1 MPTIPASSPEPDHQP
16 SRRAAIPLF
25 AATLFMSAALL
36 FVAEPM
42 MGKLILPLLGG
53 TPAVWNTCVMF
64 FQFELLVGYL
74 YAHLIAT
81 RLSFRTQVAMQIG
94 LLAAGLLT
102 LPLAVHGLPPA
113 AVQRPISTV
122 LLLLLRSVGL
132 PLLAIA
138 ASAPLLQRWLATTRH
153 PAARDP
159 FFLYAASNLGSLIAL
174 LAYPFAIEPMFRLVT
189 QRWAWSGAYGV
200 LLALTAACAWYAH
213 RTARAGAAE
222 DLTTSEAERGA
233 TGRSA
238 LTWWQRGRWLLLAF
252 VPSSLM
258 LSATTYIST
267 DIAAVPLL
275 WVVTLG
281 LYLLTYVLAFAR
293 RQVLPLRWMN
303 LLLPVAL
310 AGAMYCM
317 SPGVGIDLV
326 SSVPVHLAALFIAA
340 FVCHAQLAGDRPS
353 AARLTEY
360 YLWISVGGLM
370 GGVFNTIIAPLA
382 FTRTVE
388 YPLGLV
394 LVALLRLRAPKPQP
408 RARWHYAVD
417 LAVPVVVG
425 LIAFRMPPSVR
436 VPFTSITVGGPGFVA
451 AVPLA
456 LALMFSPSAVRFGLA
471 MAAVVFAG
479 MFGSQT
485 DARVLHVE
493 RTFFGVHRV
502 IQRGE
507 RHQLM
512 HGTTDHG
519 AQSFRPENRCDPL
532 TYYSRTSP
540 VGQLFESFVGEF
552 TKLNVAG
559 IGLGA
564 ATIAAYAQPY
574 QQWTFFEINPAVERI
589 AQDPRYFTYLRDCVQ
604 RYRIV
609 IGDARL
615 EMGRQPDA
623 RFDVMVFDAFSS
635 DAIPLHLA
643 TREALVLYLRKLA
656 PRGVMAFH
664 ISNRHLDLGAP
675 LGNLARDVGLVALM
689 ERDQQLT
696 AREAEL
702 GKAPSEW
709 VVMARQR
716 ADFGDLPRDPRW
728 MPVPT
733 SARPVWTDDYSNIL
747 SALKIWHRQ

>member
-1 MPTIPASSPEPDHQP
+1 
-16 SRRAAIPLF
+16 
-25 AATLFMSAALL
+25 
-36 FVAEPM
+36 
-42 MGKLILPLLGG
+42 
-53 TPAVWNTCVMF
+53 
-64 FQFELLVGYL
+64 
-74 YAHLIAT
+74 
-81 RLSFRTQVAMQIG
+81 
-94 LLAAGLLT
+94 
-102 LPLAVHGLPPA
+102 
-113 AVQRPISTV
+113 
-122 LLLLLRSVGL
+122 
-132 PLLAIA
+132 
-138 ASAPLLQRWLATTRH
+138 
-153 PAARDP
+153 
-159 FFLYAASNLGSLIAL
+159 
-174 LAYPFAIEPMFRLVT
+174 
-189 QRWAWSGAYGV
+189 
-200 LLALTAACAWYAH
+200 
-213 RTARAGAAE
+213 
-222 DLTTSEAERGA
+222 
-233 TGRSA
+233 
-238 LTWWQRGRWLLLAF
+238 
-252 VPSSLM
+252 
-258 LSATTYIST
+258 
-267 DIAAVPLL
+267 
-275 WVVTLG
+275 
-281 LYLLTYVLAFAR
+281 
-293 RQVLPLRWMN
+293 
-303 LLLPVAL
+303 
-310 AGAMYCM
+310 
-317 SPGVGIDLV
+317 
-326 SSVPVHLAALFIAA
+326 
-340 FVCHAQLAGDRPS
+340 
-353 AARLTEY
+353 
-360 YLWISVGGLM
+360 
-370 GGVFNTIIAPLA
+370 
-382 FTRTVE
+382 
-388 YPLGLV
+388 
-394 LVALLRLRAPKPQP
+394 
-408 RARWHYAVD
+408 
-417 LAVPVVVG
+417 
-425 LIAFRMPPSVR
+425 
-436 VPFTSITVGGPGFVA
+436 
-451 AVPLA
+451 
-456 LALMFSPSAVRFGLA
+456 
-471 MAAVVFAG
+471 

-689 ERDQQLT
+689 ESDRQLS
-696 AREAEL
+696 
-702 GKAPSEW
+702 PSEVERGKSASVW

-728 MPVPT
+728 VPVPT
-733 SARPVWTDDYSNIL
+733 SERPVWTDDYSNIL